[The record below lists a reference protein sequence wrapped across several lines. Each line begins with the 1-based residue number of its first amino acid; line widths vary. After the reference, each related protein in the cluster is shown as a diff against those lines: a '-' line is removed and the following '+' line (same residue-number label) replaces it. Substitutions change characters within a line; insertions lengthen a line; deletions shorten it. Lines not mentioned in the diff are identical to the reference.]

1 MDSPS
6 CKSCANFGHTD
17 VQCPVTKAWKQKDS
31 TKPPSVTEKTIE
43 PVEESVSMNMMGN
56 CNSVPEIHAEKDT
69 EKPRTLTASSSVPK
83 HLVYLSDLVSKQAQN
98 VTICIYGEH
107 RKGIYVTKNT

>member
-1 MDSPS
+1 VE
-6 CKSCANFGHTD
+6 T
-17 VQCPVTKAWKQKDS
+17 KDS

-83 HLVYLSDLVSKQAQN
+83 SSSVPIRSGIETSTERDNMHLWR
-98 VTICIYGEH
+98 T
-107 RKGIYVTKNT
+107 